1 MDRATV
7 TYLVDDTVQTEV
19 IEGGHVSV
27 QMGRG
32 RHRRGATIVQVS
44 DRLGGI
50 VTRAHLFRRAE
61 YVDVE
66 RGVDGD

>member
-7 TYLVDDTVQTEV
+7 TYQVGGTTQHKV
-19 IEGGHVSV
+19 ITAGHISV
-27 QMGRG
+27 QMGPD
-32 RHRRGATIVQVS
+32 ATLVHLS
-44 DRLGGI
+44 DRLGGT

-66 RGVDGD
+66 RGIDGD